1 MKLNVALAQIS
12 PQLGNIDENLALHL
26 QIANT
31 AHQEGVQLLVFPELS
46 LTGYWLREQ
55 AFSIAMV
62 PSADDKA
69 FAALLDASH
78 KLDMVVGFV
87 ERDKRFRFFISSA
100 YLSQGQIVHI
110 HRKVYL
116 PTYGMFDEG
125 RYFAWGNAI
134 QAFDTKFGRV
144 GLLICEDF
152 WHMSPPYLL
161 WLDGADLLI
170 LTSSA
175 PESELADDEKLGSVK
190 RVELIVK
197 TYASMFTNFLIHVNR
212 TGSEDGAKF
221 YGGSTV
227 FGPEGNQIVPS
238 TYNREGLFTA
248 ELDLT
253 QLSRARIRLPLLR
266 DERSELTARALRRI
280 LNSQ

>member
-1 MKLNVALAQIS
+1 MKVKVALAQIS
-12 PQLGNIDENLALHL
+12 PQLGNVEENLSIHL

-31 AHQEGVQLLVFPELS
+31 AHQKGVQLLVFPELS
-46 LTGYWLREQ
+46 LTGYWLRDQ
-55 AFSIAMV
+55 AFSVAMI
-62 PSADDKA
+62 PSAENKT
-69 FAALLDASH
+69 FAALLDTSRRV
-78 KLDMVVGFV
+78 DMVVGFV
-87 ERDKRFRFFISSA
+87 ERDRRYRYLISAA
-100 YLSQGQIVHI
+100 YLSKGRIVHI

-125 RYFAWGNAI
+125 RYFASGNAI
-134 QAFDTKFGRV
+134 QAFDTQFGRM

-152 WHMSPPYLL
+152 WHMSSAYLL

-175 PESELADDEKLGSVK
+175 PQSELADDEKMGSAT
-190 RVELIVK
+190 RVELIAN
-197 TYASMFTNFLIHVNR
+197 TYASIFTNFVIHVNR
-212 TGSEDGAKF
+212 TGSEAGANF

-238 TYNREGLFTA
+238 TYNKEGLFTA
-248 ELDLT
+248 ELDLM
-253 QLSRARIRLPLLR
+253 QLRRARIRLPLLR
-266 DERSELTARALRRI
+266 DERGDLTARELRRI